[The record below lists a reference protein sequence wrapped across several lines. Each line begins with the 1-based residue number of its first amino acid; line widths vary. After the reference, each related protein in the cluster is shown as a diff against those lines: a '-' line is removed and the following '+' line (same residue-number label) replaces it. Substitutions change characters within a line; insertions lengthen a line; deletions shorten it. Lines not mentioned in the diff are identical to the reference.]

1 MYERRWGLIAGV
13 VVAVVL
19 AGVIGWIAGRSS
31 APEASADRG
40 GAPAGDNGGIRLVD
54 GVPVGVEH
62 SRAGALVAA
71 DNYLA
76 VTSETVVQDPPRFE
90 ALVRRV
96 FAPTYQAKALKEGKG
111 ARAAAQDA
119 ISNYDAGGKAL
130 AIIAARRLDTYSDD
144 RAVVTTWRSGII
156 WGPSERPASRWFLSE
171 TELVWDGQRW
181 LVQRMD
187 DARRPAPSPI
197 LKYRDR
203 ESTRTAAF
211 ERELRGMTAPSYGV
225 AR

>member
-19 AGVIGWIAGRSS
+19 VGAIGWFAGRSS
-31 APEASADRG
+31 APDTAKADSAG
-40 GAPAGDNGGIRLVD
+40 GASGAIRVVD
-54 GVPVGVEH
+54 GVPIGVDH
-62 SRAGALVAA
+62 SRPGALAAA

-96 FAPTYQAKALKEGKG
+96 FVPGYQAKALREGQD
-111 ARAAAQDA
+111 ARTAAQDA
-119 ISNYDAGGKAL
+119 VANYDAGGRAL
-130 AIIAARRLDTYSDD
+130 AIIAARRLDTYNDD
-144 RAVVTTWRSGII
+144 RAVVTTWRSGIL
-156 WGPSERPASRWFLSE
+156 WGPDERPAARWFLSE
-171 TELVWDGQRW
+171 TELRWDGQRW
-181 LVQRMD
+181 LVQKMD

-197 LKYRDR
+197 LKYRDA
-203 ESTRTAAF
+203 EATRTAAF
-211 ERELRGMTAPSYGV
+211 ERELRGMTAPTYGV